1 MRIGISSSV
10 MASKSV
16 DRAANSGRSPIE
28 DLGIG
33 HRRLDVAVTQ
43 KLLDGSN
50 VIAPFKQMRG
60 KGMPEGVAAIELGTV
75 NRER

>member
-16 DRAANSGRSPIE
+16 DRAANSGRSPVE
-28 DLGIG
+28 DMGVD
-33 HRRLDVAVTQ
+33 HRRLDVAVAQ
-43 KLLDGSN
+43 EFLYGSN
-50 VIAPFKQMRG
+50 VIAPFEQVRCE
-60 KGMPEGVAAIELGTV
+60 GMPEGMAAIELGTV

>member
-28 DLGIG
+28 DMGVD
-33 HRRLDVAVTQ
+33 HRRLDVAVAQ
-43 KLLDGSN
+43 EFLYGSN
-50 VIAPFKQMRG
+50 VIAAFEQVSG
-60 KGMPEGVAAIELGTV
+60 EGMPERMASGPLG
-75 NRER
+75 